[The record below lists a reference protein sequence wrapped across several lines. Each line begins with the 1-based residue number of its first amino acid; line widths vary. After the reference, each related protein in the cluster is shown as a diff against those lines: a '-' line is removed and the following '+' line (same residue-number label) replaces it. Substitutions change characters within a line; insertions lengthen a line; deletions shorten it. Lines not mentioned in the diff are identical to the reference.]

1 MLRIKDRPIEHR
13 RQTVLDASGRTR
25 LTTHTPAGSDCVLNA
40 KRDQH
45 YLSVESYFPKMF
57 RRHAFKLELRP
68 IQNVGYSVIP
78 TRMCSYEPDSPL

>member
-13 RQTVLDASGRTR
+13 RQVVLDASGRTR

-40 KRDQH
+40 KRNQH
-45 YLSVESYFPKMF
+45 YPSVESYFPKMF
-57 RRHAFKLELRP
+57 RRNAVNIELRP

-78 TRMCSYEPDSPL
+78 TGMCSSEPNSPL